1 MSPLSTEPSWLT
13 SQAPIL
19 SNYRFPHG
27 GHQEY
32 FYGIPAANGLG
43 PYSPYNTNG
52 NLLQGS
58 HIVPFYGSGFNIVV
72 SQR

>member
-1 MSPLSTEPSWLT
+1 MADGSGANTKQQRYSL
-13 SQAPIL
+13 
-19 SNYRFPHG
+19 G

-58 HIVPFYGSGFNIVV
+58 HIVPFYGLGFNIVV
-72 SQR
+72 SQT